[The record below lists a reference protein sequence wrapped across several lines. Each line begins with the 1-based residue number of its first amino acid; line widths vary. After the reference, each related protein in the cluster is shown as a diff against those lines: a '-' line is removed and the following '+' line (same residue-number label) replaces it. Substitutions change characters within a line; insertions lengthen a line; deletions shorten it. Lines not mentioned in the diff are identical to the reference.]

1 MTTLEQRLFDLGR
14 MDLLARQDTA
24 VHRLDPRAKLVATL
38 GFIAVVASFEAHAL
52 TELLPFLAYPI
63 ALAGFGNVSVRY
75 LLRKAVYVL
84 PFVLFIGIFNPLFEP
99 QVVFRVGP
107 LAVSAGWISCASLVA
122 RGLLAV
128 LGALALLAVTG
139 MGNVCAAFEKLG
151 MPRVLA
157 TQLLLLY
164 RYLFVLAHDVA
175 RMARARSMRSVGNAG
190 MGLSVYGSVL
200 GHLLLRT
207 LDRAERIHLAMRC
220 RGFDG
225 QVRGLS
231 TGRWRVADTLFILGC
246 AACFYAARRYDL
258 TLLLGQLATRLGS

>member
-1 MTTLEQRLFDLGR
+1 MSTLEQRLFDLGR

-38 GFIAVVASFEAHAL
+38 GFIAVVVSFEAHAL
-52 TELLPFLAYPI
+52 TGLLPLFAYPI
-63 ALAGFGNVSVRY
+63 SLAGLGNVSLRY
-75 LLRKAVYVL
+75 LLRKAAYVL
-84 PFVLFIGIFNPLFEP
+84 PFVLFIGIFNPLFET
-99 QVVFRVGP
+99 QSAFRLGSI
-107 LAVSAGWISCASLVA
+107 AVSAGWISYASLVV

-128 LGALALLAVTG
+128 LGALTLVAVTG

-164 RYLFVLAHDVA
+164 RYLFLLAHEVA
-175 RMARARSMRSVGNAG
+175 RMARARSLRSAGGSG
-190 MGLSVYGSVL
+190 MGLRVYGSVL

-207 LDRAERIHLAMRC
+207 LDRAERIHLAMLC

-225 QVRGLS
+225 QLRGLS
-231 TGRWRVADTLFILGC
+231 TGRWRVADTLFVAGC
-246 AACFYAARRYDL
+246 AACFYAARRTDL
-258 TLLLGQLATRLGS
+258 TLLLGRVVTRLGS